1 MELDTLL
8 FNTTFMK
15 KFRFLY
21 IAAAALLFAAC
32 ANEEDGIGNS
42 GPVAATVQADIVK
55 NVTRATVDDT
65 WSNNDAIGV
74 NVTSIGYTI
83 GNNVKY
89 TTTGDGNFTSD
100 NPIYFADATETV
112 NFNAYYPY
120 QENVD
125 GNGIVNNWNM
135 AEVKEGEP
143 CPADFLFA
151 NDATATKSSPQVQFI
166 GDNKFKHCM
175 SMIRLTFRA
184 GNGINANNAILKNQL
199 KLKGIYKTGSINT
212 QTGEVTVSGDRGIYE
227 SDVDNK
233 SLKNDVTCTCEF
245 IVFPQSLDNNKMD
258 IEFEV
263 ADNGT
268 INTYTTSLPSS
279 TNNEFKSGYLYT
291 YTISIHNTGVVID
304 KAGIT
309 AWLPSDEGGLDAEL
323 Q

>member
-1 MELDTLL
+1 
-8 FNTTFMK
+8 MK

-32 ANEEDGIGNS
+32 ANEEDGIGNN
-42 GPVAATVQADIVK
+42 GPVAATVKADIVK
-55 NVTRATVDDT
+55 NATRATVDDT

-74 NVTSIGYTI
+74 YVTSTGYTI
-83 GNNVKY
+83 GDNVKY

-100 NPIYFADATETV
+100 NPIYFADARETV

-135 AEVKEGEP
+135 AEVKEGKP

-151 NDATATKSSPQVQFI
+151 TGATATKSSPQVQFT
-166 GDNKFKHCM
+166 GDNQFKHCM
-175 SMIRLTFRA
+175 SMIRLIFRA
-184 GNGINANNAILKNQL
+184 GKGIYANTAILKNQL

-212 QTGEVTVSGDRGIYE
+212 QTGEVTISGDRGIYE

-233 SLKNDVTCTCEF
+233 SLKNEVTCTCEF

-258 IEFEV
+258 IELEV
-263 ADNGT
+263 AANGT
-268 INTYTTSLPSS
+268 INSYTTSLPSS
-279 TNNEFKSGYLYT
+279 TNNEFKGGYQYT
-291 YTISIHNTGVVID
+291 YTISINNTGVVID
-304 KAGIT
+304 NAGIT
-309 AWLPSDEGGLDAEL
+309 KWQTIDEGGLDAEL

>member
-1 MELDTLL
+1 
-8 FNTTFMK
+8 MK

-42 GPVAATVQADIVK
+42 GPVAATVKADIVK
-55 NVTRATVDDT
+55 NVTRATTDDT
-65 WSNNDAIGV
+65 WSKNDAIGV
-74 NVTSIGYTI
+74 YVTSPGYTI
-83 GNNVKY
+83 GDNVKY

-100 NPIYFADATETV
+100 NPIYFADARETV

-120 QENVD
+120 QENMD

-151 NDATATKSSPQVQFI
+151 RDATATKSSPQVQFT

-175 SMIRLTFRA
+175 SMIRLTFKA
-184 GNGINANNAILKNQL
+184 GDGINASNALLWNKL

-212 QTGEVTVSGDRGIYE
+212 LTGEVTVSGNRGIYE
-227 SDVDNK
+227 SDVNDK
-233 SLKNDVTCTCEF
+233 SLKNGVTCEF

-258 IEFEV
+258 IELEV

-268 INTYTTSLPSS
+268 INTYTASLPSS
-279 TNNEFKSGYLYT
+279 TNNEFKGGNQYT
-291 YTISIHNTGVVID
+291 YTIRICNTGVVIEN
-304 KAGIT
+304 AGIES
-309 AWLPSDEGGLDAEL
+309 WQPNEEGPLDAE
-323 Q
+323 QQ

>member
-1 MELDTLL
+1 
-8 FNTTFMK
+8 MK

-32 ANEEDGIGNS
+32 ANEEDGIGNN

-55 NVTRATVDDT
+55 NITRATTDNT

-89 TTTGDGNFTSD
+89 TTTGDGKFTSD
-100 NPIYFADATETV
+100 NPIYFADARETV

-151 NDATATKSSPQVQFI
+151 NDATATKSSPQVQFT
-166 GDNKFKHCM
+166 GDNQFKHCM
-175 SMIRLTFRA
+175 SMIRLTFKA
-184 GNGINANNAILKNQL
+184 GDGINPYNAILKNQL

-212 QTGEVTVSGDRGIYE
+212 QTGEVTIYGDRGIYE

-233 SLKNDVTCTCEF
+233 SLKNGATCEF

-258 IEFEV
+258 IELEV

-279 TNNEFKSGYLYT
+279 TNNEFKGGYLYT
-291 YTISIHNTGVVID
+291 YTISINNTGVVID

-309 AWLPSDEGGLDAEL
+309 AWQTSDEGSLDAE
-323 Q
+323 QQ

>member
-1 MELDTLL
+1 
-8 FNTTFMK
+8 MK

-32 ANEEDGIGNS
+32 ANEEDGIGNN

-55 NVTRATVDDT
+55 NVTRATTDNT
-65 WSNNDAIGV
+65 WSKNDAIGV
-74 NVTSIGYTI
+74 NVTSSGYTI
-83 GNNVKY
+83 GDNVKY

-100 NPIYFADATETV
+100 NPIYFASATETV
-112 NFNAYYPY
+112 QFSAYYPY

-151 NDATATKSSPQVQFI
+151 TGATATKSSPQVQFT
-166 GDNKFKHCM
+166 GDNQFKHCM
-175 SMIRLTFRA
+175 SMIRLTFKA
-184 GNGINANNAILKNQL
+184 GKGINANNAILKNQL

-212 QTGEVTVSGDRGIYE
+212 VKGEVTISGDRGIYE
-227 SDVDNK
+227 SDVDDK
-233 SLKNDVTCTCEF
+233 SLKDGVTCEF

-258 IEFEV
+258 IELDV

-268 INTYTTSLPSS
+268 INTYTTSLGSS
-279 TNNEFKSGYLYT
+279 TNNEFKGGYKYT
-291 YTISIHNTGVVID
+291 YTISINNTGVVID

-309 AWLPSDEGGLDAEL
+309 AWKTSEEGDLNAE
-323 Q
+323 QQ

>member
-1 MELDTLL
+1 
-8 FNTTFMK
+8 MK

-32 ANEEDGIGNS
+32 ANEEDGIVNN

-55 NVTRATVDDT
+55 NVTRATTGNT

-74 NVTSIGYTI
+74 YVTSTGYTI

-89 TTTGDGNFTSD
+89 TTTGDGKFTSD
-100 NPIYFADATETV
+100 NPIYFADARETV

-151 NDATATKSSPQVQFI
+151 TGATATKSSPQVQFT
-166 GDNKFKHCM
+166 GDNQFKHCM
-175 SMIRLTFRA
+175 SMIRLTFKA
-184 GNGINANNAILKNQL
+184 GDGINPYNAILKNQL

-212 QTGEVTVSGDRGIYE
+212 QTGEVTIYGDRGIYE

-233 SLKNDVTCTCEF
+233 SLKNGATCEF

-258 IEFEV
+258 IELEV

-268 INTYTTSLPSS
+268 INTYTTSLTSS
-279 TNNEFKSGYLYT
+279 TNNEFKGGYLYT
-291 YTISIHNTGVVID
+291 YPIRINNTGVVIEN
-304 KAGIT
+304 AGIT
-309 AWLPSDEGGLDAEL
+309 AWLPSEEGGLDAV
-323 Q
+323 QQ

>member
-1 MELDTLL
+1 
-8 FNTTFMK
+8 MK

-32 ANEEDGIGNS
+32 ANEEDGIGNN
-42 GPVAATVQADIVK
+42 GPVAATVKADIVK
-55 NVTRATVDDT
+55 NVTRATTDNT

-89 TTTGDGNFTSD
+89 TTTGDGKFTSD
-100 NPIYFADATETV
+100 NPIYFADARETV

-151 NDATATKSSPQVQFI
+151 TGATATKSSPQVQFT
-166 GDNKFKHCM
+166 GDNQFKHCM
-175 SMIRLTFRA
+175 SMIRLTFKA
-184 GNGINANNAILKNQL
+184 GKGINANNAILKNQL

-212 QTGEVTVSGDRGIYE
+212 VKGEVTISGDRGIYE
-227 SDVDNK
+227 SDVDDK
-233 SLKNDVTCTCEF
+233 SLKDGVTCEF

-258 IEFEV
+258 IELEV

-268 INTYTTSLPSS
+268 INTYTTSLTSS
-279 TNNEFKSGYLYT
+279 TNNEFKGGYLYT
-291 YTISIHNTGVVID
+291 YPIRINNTGVVIE

-309 AWLPSDEGGLDAEL
+309 AWQPSDEPDLDAV
-323 Q
+323 QQ

>member
-1 MELDTLL
+1 
-8 FNTTFMK
+8 MK

-55 NVTRATVDDT
+55 NVTRATTGNT
-65 WSNNDAIGV
+65 WSENDAIGV
-74 NVTSIGYTI
+74 YVTSIGYTI

-89 TTTGDGNFTSD
+89 TTTGDGKFTSD
-100 NPIYFADATETV
+100 NPIYFADARETV

-151 NDATATKSSPQVQFI
+151 TGATATKSSPQVQFT
-166 GDNKFKHCM
+166 GDNQFKHCM
-175 SMIRLTFRA
+175 SMIRLTFKA
-184 GNGINANNAILKNQL
+184 GDGINPNNAILKNQL

-212 QTGEVTVSGDRGIYE
+212 QTGEVTIYGDRGIYE

-233 SLKNDVTCTCEF
+233 SLKNGATCEF

-258 IEFEV
+258 IELEV

-268 INTYTTSLPSS
+268 INTYTTSLTSS
-279 TNNEFKSGYLYT
+279 TNNEFKGGYLYT
-291 YTISIHNTGVVID
+291 YPIRINNTGVVIE

-309 AWLPSDEGGLDAEL
+309 AWQPSDEPDLDAV
-323 Q
+323 QQ

>member
-1 MELDTLL
+1 
-8 FNTTFMK
+8 MK

-32 ANEEDGIGNS
+32 ANEEDGIGNN
-42 GPVAATVQADIVK
+42 GPVAATVKADIVK
-55 NVTRATVDDT
+55 NVTRATTGNT
-65 WSNNDAIGV
+65 WSENDAIGV
-74 NVTSIGYTI
+74 YVTSPGYTI
-83 GNNVKY
+83 GDNVKY

-100 NPIYFADATETV
+100 NPIYFADARETV

-120 QENVD
+120 QENMD

-151 NDATATKSSPQVQFI
+151 NDATATKSSPQVQFT
-166 GDNKFKHCM
+166 GDNQFKHCM
-175 SMIRLTFRA
+175 SMIRLTFKA
-184 GNGINANNAILKNQL
+184 GDGINPYNAILKNQL

-212 QTGEVTVSGDRGIYE
+212 QTGEVTIYGDRGIYE

-233 SLKNDVTCTCEF
+233 SLKNGATCEF

-258 IEFEV
+258 IELEV

-268 INTYTTSLPSS
+268 INTYTTSLTSS
-279 TNNEFKSGYLYT
+279 TNNEFKGGYLYT
-291 YTISIHNTGVVID
+291 YPIRINNTGVVIE

-309 AWLPSDEGGLDAEL
+309 AWQPSDEPDLDAV
-323 Q
+323 QQ

>member
-151 NDATATKSSPQVQFI
+151 NDATATKSSPQVQFT

-212 QTGEVTVSGDRGIYE
+212 QTGEVTISGDRGIYE

-233 SLKNDVTCTCEF
+233 SLKNEVTCECEF

-258 IEFEV
+258 IELEV
-263 ADNGT
+263 AANGT
-268 INTYTTSLPSS
+268 INTYTTSLGSS
-279 TNNEFKSGYLYT
+279 TNNEFKGGYKYT
-291 YTISIHNTGVVID
+291 YTISINNTGVVID
-304 KAGIT
+304 NAGIT
-309 AWLPSDEGGLDAEL
+309 KWQTIEGGSLDAE
-323 Q
+323 QQ

>member
-1 MELDTLL
+1 
-8 FNTTFMK
+8 MK

-32 ANEEDGIGNS
+32 ANEEDGIGNN
-42 GPVAATVQADIVK
+42 GPVAATVKADIVK
-55 NVTRATVDDT
+55 NVTRATTDNT

-83 GNNVKY
+83 GDNVKY
-89 TTTGDGNFTSD
+89 TTTGDGKFTSD
-100 NPIYFADATETV
+100 NPIYFADARETV

-151 NDATATKSSPQVQFI
+151 KDATATKSSPQVQFT
-166 GDNKFKHCM
+166 GDNQFKHCM
-175 SMIRLTFRA
+175 SMIRLTFKA
-184 GNGINANNAILKNQL
+184 GDGINPYNAILKNQL

-212 QTGEVTVSGDRGIYE
+212 QTGEVTIYGDRGIYE

-233 SLKNDVTCTCEF
+233 SLKNGATCEF

-258 IEFEV
+258 IELEV

-268 INTYTTSLPSS
+268 INTYTTSLTSS
-279 TNNEFKSGYLYT
+279 TNNEFKGGYLYT
-291 YTISIHNTGVVID
+291 YPIRINNTGVVIE

-309 AWLPSDEGGLDAEL
+309 AWLPSDEPDLDAV
-323 Q
+323 QQ

>member
-1 MELDTLL
+1 
-8 FNTTFMK
+8 MK

-21 IAAAALLFAAC
+21 IAAVALLFAAC

-55 NVTRATVDDT
+55 NVTRATTGNT

-74 NVTSIGYTI
+74 NVTSTGYTI
-83 GNNVKY
+83 GRNVKY

-125 GNGIVNNWNM
+125 GNGIVDDWNM

-151 NDATATKSSPQVQFI
+151 TGATATKSSPQVQFT
-166 GDNKFKHCM
+166 GDNNFKHCM
-175 SMIRLTFRA
+175 SMIRLTFKA
-184 GNGINANNAILKNQL
+184 GDGINAEYAYLKNVL

-212 QTGEVTVSGDRGIYE
+212 LTGEVTVFGDRGIYE
-227 SDVDNK
+227 SDVDDK
-233 SLKNDVTCTCEF
+233 SLKNGVTCEF

-258 IEFEV
+258 IELD
-263 ADNGT
+263 AAANGT
-268 INTYTTSLPSS
+268 INTYIASLASS
-279 TNNEFKSGYLYT
+279 TNNEFKGGNLYT
-291 YTISIHNTGVVID
+291 YTIRICNTGVVIEN
-304 KAGIT
+304 AGIT
-309 AWLPSDEGGLDAEL
+309 SWQPIDEGSLDTE
-323 Q
+323 QQ

>member
-1 MELDTLL
+1 
-8 FNTTFMK
+8 MK
-15 KFRFLY
+15 KFKILY

-32 ANEEDGIGNS
+32 ANEEDGIGNN

-55 NVTRATVDDT
+55 NITRATTDDT

-74 NVTSIGYTI
+74 YVTSPGYTI
-83 GNNVKY
+83 GDNVKY

-100 NPIYFADATETV
+100 NPIYFADARETV

-120 QENVD
+120 QENMD

-151 NDATATKSSPQVQFI
+151 RDATATKSSPQVQFT

-175 SMIRLTFRA
+175 SMIRLTFKA
-184 GNGINANNAILKNQL
+184 GDGINANNANLKNKL

-212 QTGEVTVSGDRGIYE
+212 LTGEVTVSGDRGIYE
-227 SDVDNK
+227 SDVNDK
-233 SLKNDVTCTCEF
+233 SLKNGVTCEF

-258 IEFEV
+258 IELEV
-263 ADNGT
+263 ADNGS
-268 INTYTTSLPSS
+268 INTYTASLPSS
-279 TNNEFKSGYLYT
+279 TNNEFKGGNQYT
-291 YTISIHNTGVVID
+291 YTIRICNTGVVIEN
-304 KAGIT
+304 AGIES
-309 AWLPSDEGGLDAEL
+309 WQPNEEGPLDAE
-323 Q
+323 QQ

>member
-1 MELDTLL
+1 
-8 FNTTFMK
+8 MK
-15 KFRFLY
+15 KFKFLY

-32 ANEEDGIGNS
+32 ANEEDGIGNN
-42 GPVAATVQADIVK
+42 GPVAATVKADIVK
-55 NVTRATVDDT
+55 NITRATTGDT
-65 WSNNDAIGV
+65 WSKNDAIGV
-74 NVTSIGYTI
+74 YVTSPGYTI
-83 GNNVKY
+83 GDNVKY

-100 NPIYFADATETV
+100 NPIYFADARETV
-112 NFNAYYPY
+112 IFNAYYPY
-120 QENVD
+120 QENMD

-151 NDATATKSSPQVQFI
+151 RDATATKSSPQVQFT
-166 GDNKFKHCM
+166 GDNQFKHCM
-175 SMIRLTFRA
+175 SMIRLTFKA
-184 GNGINANNAILKNQL
+184 GDGINPYNAILKNQL

-212 QTGEVTVSGDRGIYE
+212 QTGEVTIYGDRGIYE

-233 SLKNDVTCTCEF
+233 SLKNGATCEF

-258 IEFEV
+258 IELEV

-268 INTYTTSLPSS
+268 INTYTTSLTSS
-279 TNNEFKSGYLYT
+279 TNNEFKGGYLYT

-309 AWLPSDEGGLDAEL
+309 AWLPSDEGGLDAV
-323 Q
+323 QQ

>member
-1 MELDTLL
+1 
-8 FNTTFMK
+8 MK

-32 ANEEDGIGNS
+32 ANEEDGIGNN
-42 GPVAATVQADIVK
+42 GPVAATVKADIVK
-55 NVTRATVDDT
+55 NVTRATTDNT

-89 TTTGDGNFTSD
+89 TTTGDGKFTSD
-100 NPIYFADATETV
+100 NPIYFADARETV

-151 NDATATKSSPQVQFI
+151 TGATATKSSPQVQFT
-166 GDNKFKHCM
+166 GDNQFKHCM
-175 SMIRLTFRA
+175 SMIRLTFKA
-184 GNGINANNAILKNQL
+184 GDGINPYNAILKNQL

-212 QTGEVTVSGDRGIYE
+212 QTGEVTIYGDRGIYE

-233 SLKNDVTCTCEF
+233 SLKNGATCEF

-258 IEFEV
+258 IELEV

-279 TNNEFKSGYLYT
+279 TNNEFKGGYLYT
-291 YTISIHNTGVVID
+291 YTIRIYNASVVIEN
-304 KAGIT
+304 AGIT
-309 AWLPSDEGGLDAEL
+309 EWQPIDGGSLDAE
-323 Q
+323 QQ

>member
-1 MELDTLL
+1 
-8 FNTTFMK
+8 MK

-32 ANEEDGIGNS
+32 ANEEDGIGNN
-42 GPVAATVQADIVK
+42 GPVAATVKADIVK
-55 NVTRATVDDT
+55 NITRATTGDT

-74 NVTSIGYTI
+74 YVTSTDYTI

-89 TTTGDGNFTSD
+89 TTTGDGKFTSD
-100 NPIYFADATETV
+100 NPIYFADARETV

-151 NDATATKSSPQVQFI
+151 TGATATKSSPQVQFT
-166 GDNKFKHCM
+166 GDNQFKHCM
-175 SMIRLTFRA
+175 SMIRLTFKA
-184 GNGINANNAILKNQL
+184 GDGINPYNAILKNQL

-212 QTGEVTVSGDRGIYE
+212 QTGEVTIYGDRGIYE

-233 SLKNDVTCTCEF
+233 SLKNGATCEF

-258 IEFEV
+258 IELEV

-268 INTYTTSLPSS
+268 INTYTTSLTSS
-279 TNNEFKSGYLYT
+279 TNNEFKGGYLYT
-291 YTISIHNTGVVID
+291 YPIRINNTGVVIEN
-304 KAGIT
+304 AGIT
-309 AWLPSDEGGLDAEL
+309 AWLPSEEGGLDAV
-323 Q
+323 QQ

>member
-1 MELDTLL
+1 
-8 FNTTFMK
+8 MK

-32 ANEEDGIGNS
+32 ANEEDGIGNN

-55 NVTRATVDDT
+55 NITRATTDDT

-74 NVTSIGYTI
+74 YVTSPGYTI
-83 GNNVKY
+83 GDNVKY

-100 NPIYFADATETV
+100 NPIYFADARETV

-120 QENVD
+120 QENMD

-151 NDATATKSSPQVQFI
+151 TGATATKSSPQVQFT

-175 SMIRLTFRA
+175 SMIRLIFRA
-184 GNGINANNAILKNQL
+184 GKGINANTAILKNQL

-212 QTGEVTVSGDRGIYE
+212 QTGEVTISGDRGIYE

-233 SLKNDVTCTCEF
+233 SLKNEVTCECEF

-258 IEFEV
+258 IELEV
-263 ADNGT
+263 AANGT
-268 INTYTTSLPSS
+268 INSYTTSLVSS
-279 TNNEFKSGYLYT
+279 TNNEFKGGYQYT
-291 YTISIHNTGVVID
+291 YTISINNTGVVID
-304 KAGIT
+304 NAGIT
-309 AWLPSDEGGLDAEL
+309 KWQTSNEGGLDAEL

>member
-1 MELDTLL
+1 
-8 FNTTFMK
+8 MK

-32 ANEEDGIGNS
+32 ANEEDGIGNN
-42 GPVAATVQADIVK
+42 GPVAATVKADIVK
-55 NVTRATVDDT
+55 NITRATTGNT
-65 WSNNDAIGV
+65 WSENDAIGV
-74 NVTSIGYTI
+74 NVTSKGYTI
-83 GNNVKY
+83 GDNVKY
-89 TTTGDGNFTSD
+89 TTTGDGKFTSD
-100 NPIYFADATETV
+100 NPIYFADARETV

-151 NDATATKSSPQVQFI
+151 NDATATKSSPQVQFT
-166 GDNKFKHCM
+166 GDNQFKHCM
-175 SMIRLTFRA
+175 SMIRLTFKA
-184 GNGINANNAILKNQL
+184 GDGINPYNAILKNQL

-212 QTGEVTVSGDRGIYE
+212 QTGEVIIYGDRGIYE

-233 SLKNDVTCTCEF
+233 SLKNGATCEF

-258 IEFEV
+258 IELEV

-268 INTYTTSLPSS
+268 INTYTTSLTSS
-279 TNNEFKSGYLYT
+279 TNNEFKGGYLYT
-291 YTISIHNTGVVID
+291 YPIRINNTGVVIE

-309 AWLPSDEGGLDAEL
+309 AWQPSDEPDLDAV
-323 Q
+323 QQ

>member
-1 MELDTLL
+1 
-8 FNTTFMK
+8 MK

-32 ANEEDGIGNS
+32 ANEEDGIGNN
-42 GPVAATVQADIVK
+42 GPVAATVKADIVK
-55 NVTRATVDDT
+55 NVTRATTGDT

-74 NVTSIGYTI
+74 YVTSPGYTI
-83 GNNVKY
+83 GDNVKY
-89 TTTGDGNFTSD
+89 TTTGDGKFTSD
-100 NPIYFADATETV
+100 NPIYFADARETV

-151 NDATATKSSPQVQFI
+151 NDATATKSSPQVQFT
-166 GDNKFKHCM
+166 GDNQFKHCM
-175 SMIRLTFRA
+175 SMIRLTFKA
-184 GNGINANNAILKNQL
+184 GDGINPYNAILKNQL

-212 QTGEVTVSGDRGIYE
+212 QTGEVIIYGDRGIYE

-233 SLKNDVTCTCEF
+233 SLKNGATCEF

-258 IEFEV
+258 IELEV

-268 INTYTTSLPSS
+268 INTYTTSLTSS
-279 TNNEFKSGYLYT
+279 TNNEFKGGYLYT
-291 YTISIHNTGVVID
+291 YPIRINNTGVVIE

-309 AWLPSDEGGLDAEL
+309 EWQPIDEPDLDAV
-323 Q
+323 QQ

>member
-1 MELDTLL
+1 
-8 FNTTFMK
+8 MK

-32 ANEEDGIGNS
+32 ANEEDGIGNN

-55 NVTRATVDDT
+55 NITRATTGNT
-65 WSNNDAIGV
+65 WSENDAIGV

-89 TTTGDGNFTSD
+89 TTTGDGKFTSD
-100 NPIYFADATETV
+100 NPIYFADARETV

-151 NDATATKSSPQVQFI
+151 RDATATKSSPQVQFT
-166 GDNKFKHCM
+166 GDNQFKHCM
-175 SMIRLTFRA
+175 SMIRLTFKA
-184 GNGINANNAILKNQL
+184 GDGINPYNAILKNQL

-212 QTGEVTVSGDRGIYE
+212 QTGEVTIYGDRGIYE

-233 SLKNDVTCTCEF
+233 SLKNGATCEF

-258 IEFEV
+258 IELEV

-268 INTYTTSLPSS
+268 INTYTTSLTSS
-279 TNNEFKSGYLYT
+279 TNNEFKGGYLYT
-291 YTISIHNTGVVID
+291 YPIRINNTGVVIE

-309 AWLPSDEGGLDAEL
+309 AWQPSDEPDLDAV
-323 Q
+323 QQ

>member
-1 MELDTLL
+1 
-8 FNTTFMK
+8 MK

-32 ANEEDGIGNS
+32 ANEEDGIGNN

-55 NVTRATVDDT
+55 NITRATTGDT

-74 NVTSIGYTI
+74 YVTSTGYTI

-89 TTTGDGNFTSD
+89 TTTGDGKFTSD
-100 NPIYFADATETV
+100 NPIYFADARETV

-151 NDATATKSSPQVQFI
+151 TGATATKSSPQVQFT
-166 GDNKFKHCM
+166 GDNQFKHCM
-175 SMIRLTFRA
+175 SMIRLTFKA
-184 GNGINANNAILKNQL
+184 GDGINPYNAILKNQL

-212 QTGEVTVSGDRGIYE
+212 QTGEVTIYGDRGIYE

-233 SLKNDVTCTCEF
+233 SLKNGATCEF

-258 IEFEV
+258 IELEV

-268 INTYTTSLPSS
+268 INTYTTSLTSS
-279 TNNEFKSGYLYT
+279 TNNEFKGGYLYT
-291 YTISIHNTGVVID
+291 YPIRINNTGVVIEN
-304 KAGIT
+304 AGIT
-309 AWLPSDEGGLDAEL
+309 AWLPSEEGGLDAV
-323 Q
+323 QQ

>member
-1 MELDTLL
+1 
-8 FNTTFMK
+8 MK

-42 GPVAATVQADIVK
+42 GPVAATVKADIVK
-55 NVTRATVDDT
+55 NVTRATTDNT
-65 WSNNDAIGV
+65 WSKNDAIGV
-74 NVTSIGYTI
+74 NVTSPGYTI
-83 GNNVKY
+83 GDNVKY
-89 TTTGDGNFTSD
+89 TTTGDGNFTSA
-100 NPIYFADATETV
+100 NPIYFASATEEV
-112 NFNAYYPY
+112 QFCAYYPY

-151 NDATATKSSPQVQFI
+151 NDATATKSSPQVQFT
-166 GDNKFKHCM
+166 GDNQFKHCM
-175 SMIRLTFRA
+175 SMIRLTFKA
-184 GNGINANNAILKNQL
+184 GDGINPYNAILKNQL

-212 QTGEVTVSGDRGIYE
+212 QTGEVIIYGDRGIYE

-233 SLKNDVTCTCEF
+233 SLKNGATCEF

-258 IEFEV
+258 IELEV

-268 INTYTTSLPSS
+268 INTYTTSLTSS
-279 TNNEFKSGYLYT
+279 TNNEFKCGYLYT
-291 YTISIHNTGVVID
+291 YPIRINNTGVVIE

-309 AWLPSDEGGLDAEL
+309 AWQPSDEPDLDAV
-323 Q
+323 QQ

>member
-1 MELDTLL
+1 
-8 FNTTFMK
+8 MK

-21 IAAAALLFAAC
+21 IAAAALLFADC
-32 ANEEDGIGNS
+32 ANEEDGIGNN
-42 GPVAATVQADIVK
+42 GPVAAIVKADIVK
-55 NVTRATVDDT
+55 NITRATTDDT
-65 WSNNDAIGV
+65 WSKNDAIGV
-74 NVTSIGYTI
+74 YVTSPGYTI
-83 GNNVKY
+83 GDNVKY

-100 NPIYFADATETV
+100 NPIYFADARETV

-120 QENVD
+120 QENMD

-151 NDATATKSSPQVQFI
+151 RDATATKSSPQVQFT
-166 GDNKFKHCM
+166 GDNQFKHCM
-175 SMIRLTFRA
+175 SMIRLTFKA
-184 GNGINANNAILKNQL
+184 GDGINANNANLKNKL

-212 QTGEVTVSGDRGIYE
+212 LTGEVTVSGDRGIYE
-227 SDVDNK
+227 SDVNDK
-233 SLKNDVTCTCEF
+233 SLKNGVTCEF

-279 TNNEFKSGYLYT
+279 TNNEFKGGNQYT
-291 YTISIHNTGVVID
+291 YTIRICNTGVVIE
-304 KAGIT
+304 KANIES
-309 AWLPSDEGGLDAEL
+309 WQPNYEGSLDAE
-323 Q
+323 QQ

>member
-1 MELDTLL
+1 
-8 FNTTFMK
+8 MK

-42 GPVAATVQADIVK
+42 GPVAATVKADIVK
-55 NVTRATVDDT
+55 NITRATTGDT
-65 WSNNDAIGV
+65 WSKNDAIGV
-74 NVTSIGYTI
+74 YVTSPGYTI
-83 GNNVKY
+83 GDNVKY

-100 NPIYFADATETV
+100 NPIYFADARETV

-120 QENVD
+120 KENMD

-151 NDATATKSSPQVQFI
+151 TGATATKSSPQVQFT
-166 GDNKFKHCM
+166 GDNQFKHCM
-175 SMIRLTFRA
+175 SMIRLTFKA
-184 GNGINANNAILKNQL
+184 GKGINENNAFLKNVL

-212 QTGEVTVSGDRGIYE
+212 QTGEVTISGDRGIYE
-227 SDVDNK
+227 SDVDDK
-233 SLKNDVTCTCEF
+233 SLKNSTTCEF

-258 IEFEV
+258 IELEV

-268 INTYTTSLPSS
+268 INTYIASLTSS
-279 TNNEFKSGYLYT
+279 TNNEFKGGYQYT
-291 YTISIHNTGVVID
+291 YTISINNTGVVIEN
-304 KAGIT
+304 AGIERWQT
-309 AWLPSDEGGLDAEL
+309 IDEGPLDAE
-323 Q
+323 QQ

>member
-1 MELDTLL
+1 
-8 FNTTFMK
+8 MK

-32 ANEEDGIGNS
+32 ANEEDGIGNN

-55 NVTRATVDDT
+55 NVTRATTGNT

-74 NVTSIGYTI
+74 YVTSTGYTI

-89 TTTGDGNFTSD
+89 TTTGDGKFTSD
-100 NPIYFADATETV
+100 NPIYFADARETV

-151 NDATATKSSPQVQFI
+151 RDATATKSSPQVQFT
-166 GDNKFKHCM
+166 GDNQFKHCM
-175 SMIRLTFRA
+175 SMIRLTFKA
-184 GNGINANNAILKNQL
+184 GDGINPYNAILKNQL

-212 QTGEVTVSGDRGIYE
+212 QTGEVTIYGDRGIYE

-233 SLKNDVTCTCEF
+233 SLKNGATCEF
-245 IVFPQSLDNNKMD
+245 IVFPQPLDNNKMD
-258 IEFEV
+258 IELEV

-268 INTYTTSLPSS
+268 INTYTTSLTSS
-279 TNNEFKSGYLYT
+279 TNNEFKGGYLYT
-291 YTISIHNTGVVID
+291 YPIRINNTGVVIEN
-304 KAGIT
+304 AGIT
-309 AWLPSDEGGLDAEL
+309 AWLPSEEGGLDAV
-323 Q
+323 QQ